1 MANNQ
6 QLQPPLPDF
15 AASAHAMRV
24 LADQHQ
30 RFADNPATLTPDGA
44 LLMQEIRNLRGEM
57 REEMQG
63 IRREMN
69 RRFDQLEQRA
79 TAE

>member
-44 LLMQEIRNLRGEM
+44 LLM
-57 REEMQG
+57 
-63 IRREMN
+63 REMN
-69 RRFDQLEQRA
+69 TRFDQLEQRFDQLEQRA